1 MDDAPLLDA
10 DNRALQKKPA
20 LPQNKEDSKEGIV
33 EDEDE
38 DEDEE
43 NDDDDEYVSG
53 PSKKAKRQSG
63 SKRRM
68 PACSLFSRFLIYL
81 LSNS

>member
-1 MDDAPLLDA
+1 VDDAPLLDA

-20 LPQNKEDSKEGIV
+20 LPQNTEDSEEGIV
-33 EDEDE
+33 EDE

>member
-20 LPQNKEDSKEGIV
+20 LPQNKEDSEDGIV
-33 EDEDE
+33 EDE

-68 PACSLFSRFLIYL
+68 PACSLFSHFLIYL